1 MDPTKIINL
10 VLGAIALYREVGGNV
25 SKLLDTLQSAEDEGR
40 DLTDDELAAL
50 EQDAQD
56 AVDRL

>member
-10 VLGAIALYREVGGNV
+10 VLGAIGLYREVGGNV
-25 SKLLDTLQSAEDEGR
+25 AKLLDTLRVAEAEGR
-40 DLTDDELAAL
+40 DLTDDELAEVMA
-50 EQDAQD
+50 DAQD

>member
-25 SKLLDTLQSAEDEGR
+25 GKLLDTLRTAEAEGR
-40 DLTDDELAAL
+40 DLTDDELAAVMA
-50 EQDAQD
+50 DAQD